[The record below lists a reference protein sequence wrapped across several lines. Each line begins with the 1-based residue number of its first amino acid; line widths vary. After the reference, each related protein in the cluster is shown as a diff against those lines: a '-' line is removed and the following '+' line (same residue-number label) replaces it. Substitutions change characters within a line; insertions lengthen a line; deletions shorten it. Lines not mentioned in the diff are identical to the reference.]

1 MVRFRAPRHP
11 DTRWLIAQAFGQILH
26 ARSSLPNAGA
36 VQTGSEPER
45 VQTVSPSG
53 TPDGIGGLVNGPAH
67 FPKAEEILADLEQ
80 RSYSGE
86 TEISLVL
93 QALTHATL
101 AHAAAAAPGTSP
113 AEGRAWAEAAGTK
126 LSD

>member
-1 MVRFRAPRHP
+1 
-11 DTRWLIAQAFGQILH
+11 
-26 ARSSLPNAGA
+26 
-36 VQTGSEPER
+36 
-45 VQTVSPSG
+45 
-53 TPDGIGGLVNGPAH
+53 VNGPAH
-67 FPKAEEILADLEQ
+67 FQKAEEILADLEQ

-101 AHAAAAAPGTSP
+101 AHAAAAALGTSP
-113 AEGRAWAEAAGTK
+113 AEGRAWAQAAGTR